1 MMTRFFA
8 CVALFAAVPLA
19 GCSIKIGG
27 DDDPPVPISG
37 AGGAAGAAGFGGVSG
52 GSGGCPSGQDRV
64 DGRCVES
71 WRRYEPSVRV
81 DFNNVVVYGEM
92 PTQLSLPDPPKS
104 GFRLIVPPQDM
115 GPGEE
120 KSMCIAWAYPSA
132 LRHKHVYS
140 ARLYTT
146 GGLHHS
152 NMFGMVHHPML
163 GPSPY
168 PACNPGQS
176 DLFSHVGEIAQGIIP
191 DVLFANSTQVVGGE
205 QLVFA
210 PGMGFKLTTDGREVA
225 TSIHFL
231 NPSNE
236 RKRVEI
242 VYDFYTM
249 PPEKVVNDL
258 VPYYYDNFAF
268 EIAANTTADITTT
281 CNLFGAGNIV
291 SLMPHTHERAKQFTV
306 DLLMNDGSEQRIY
319 TGGSFDLES
328 DIEVFAQPIDLTN
341 ARQIRHTCTVQNDL
355 GAPIRYG
362 NGTNE
367 MCTLFGYMYPPSA
380 QSLGI
385 VQQNANGACAAAN
398 IGSNRK

>member
-1 MMTRFFA
+1 LDLMMSKFFA
-8 CVALFAAVPLA
+8 WLGVVSVLALA
-19 GCSIKIGG
+19 GCSFEIGG
-27 DDDPPVPISG
+27 DDDPPMAIGSGG
-37 AGGAAGAAGFGGVSG
+37 AGGGGFAGRGGAPG
-52 GSGGCPSGQDRV
+52 NCPSGQEFV
-64 DGRCVES
+64 DTRCVES
-71 WRRYEPSVRV
+71 WRRYEPPARI

-92 PTQLSLPDPPKS
+92 PTELSLPDPPKS

-115 GPGEE
+115 GPGDE
-120 KSMCIAWAYPSA
+120 KSLCIAWAYPQ
-132 LRHKHVYS
+132 LRNKHVYS

-152 NMFGMVHHPML
+152 NMFGMPHNPTL

-168 PACNPGQS
+168 PACNPDQS
-176 DLFSHVGEIAQGIIP
+176 DLFAHAGEIAQGIIP
-191 DVLFANSTQVVGGE
+191 DVLFANSTQVIGGE

-210 PGMGFKLTTDGREVA
+210 PGMGFEITTDGREVA

-231 NPSNE
+231 NPSSE
-236 RKRVEI
+236 RKRVEV

-249 PPEKVVNDL
+249 PIERVEKDL
-258 VPYYYDNFAF
+258 VPYYYDNFSF
-268 EIAANTTADITTT
+268 QIAANTTADITTT

-291 SLMPHTHERAKQFTV
+291 SLMPHTHERAKEFTV

-319 TGGSFDLES
+319 TGGAFDLES
-328 DIEVFAQPIDLTN
+328 DIEVFDQPIDLTN
-341 ARQIRHTCTVQNDL
+341 ARQIRHTCTVQNEL

-385 VQQNANGACAAAN
+385 VQNANGDCAAAN
-398 IGSNRK
+398 IGANRK

>member
-1 MMTRFFA
+1 MTKFFA
-8 CVALFAAVPLA
+8 CMAILGALPLVA
-19 GCSIKIGG
+19 CSIKIGG
-27 DDDPPVPISG
+27 GDDAPVPASG
-37 AGGAAGAAGFGGVSG
+37 AGGAAGRAGAG
-52 GSGGCPSGQDRV
+52 GSSGCPSGQDSI

-71 WRRYEPSVRV
+71 WRRYEPLARV
-81 DFNNVVVYGEM
+81 DLNNVVVYGEM

-120 KSMCIAWAYPSA
+120 KSMCIAWAYPK
-132 LRHKHVYS
+132 LRNQHVYS

-152 NMFGMVHHPML
+152 NMFGMVQHPTL

-168 PACNPGQS
+168 PACNQGQS
-176 DLFSHVGEIAQGIIP
+176 DLFAHAGEIAQGIIP
-191 DVLFANSTQVVGGE
+191 DVLFANSTQVIGGE

-210 PGMGFKLTTDGREVA
+210 PGMGFKITTDGREVA

-231 NPSNE
+231 NPSSE

-249 PPEKVVNDL
+249 PLDKVEKDL
-258 VPYYYDNFAF
+258 VPYYYDNFSF

-291 SLMPHTHERAKQFTV
+291 SLMPHTHQRAKEFTV
-306 DLLMNDGSEQRIY
+306 DLLMNDGSEKRIY
-319 TGGSFDLES
+319 TGGTFDLES
-328 DIEVFAQPIDLTN
+328 DIEVFDQPIDLAN
-341 ARQIRHTCTVQNDL
+341 ARQIRHTCTVQNEL

-367 MCTLFGYMYPPSA
+367 MCTLFGYLYPPSA

-385 VQQNANGACAAAN
+385 VQEGSSNCTAMN
-398 IGSNRK
+398 IGAGRK